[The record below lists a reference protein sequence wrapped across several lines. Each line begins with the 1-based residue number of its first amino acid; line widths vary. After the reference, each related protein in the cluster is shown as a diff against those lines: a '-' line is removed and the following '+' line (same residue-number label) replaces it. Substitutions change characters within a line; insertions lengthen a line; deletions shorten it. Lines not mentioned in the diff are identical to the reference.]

1 MSWKNGEVFV
11 TSPDMLQVI
20 DTKTG
25 FPYTNNKIEEGM
37 EVTVIA
43 MKARDI
49 FRSERGLFVLSP
61 KAFGYDMAYVP
72 VEDMTSV

>member
-1 MSWKNGEVFV
+1 M

-20 DTKTG
+20 DTATG
-25 FPYTNNKIEEGM
+25 MPYTNNKINEGM

-43 MKARDI
+43 MKAREV

-61 KAFGYDMAYVP
+61 KAFGFDLPYTP
-72 VEDMTSV
+72 VEKLLDK

>member
-1 MSWKNGEVFV
+1 
-11 TSPDMLQVI
+11 MLQVI

-43 MKARDI
+43 MKARDV

-72 VEDMTSV
+72 VEDMTGG